1 MINPEDAGPTLNI
14 RSAFVSPS
22 FELFHY
28 FYPFYPKLNVV
39 YTRLPG
45 VRVTAIHVIMQTKTP
60 NLCVFFSTLYVV
72 SDFVIASEAY
82 FKTLAVP
89 IFDNSNKSHFNCHHQ
104 HHHHHY
110 CRHHNPCK

>member
-28 FYPFYPKLNVV
+28 FYPFYPQLNVV

-45 VRVTAIHVIMQTKTP
+45 VRVTAIHVIIRP
-60 NLCVFFSTLYVV
+60 LRVVVFDFESSSSRVVVKSPSTE
-72 SDFVIASEAY
+72 SSTE
-82 FKTLAVP
+82 
-89 IFDNSNKSHFNCHHQ
+89 
-104 HHHHHY
+104 
-110 CRHHNPCK
+110 